1 MKNIAMP
8 SRHIS
13 PKSFDAILS
22 DLGDDPAIPD
32 PHGIRKSGAT
42 KSAIPGGANP
52 TKPPSFFDPLK
63 QVELLNQG
71 KKLGGFIAVALCFV
85 GLLFG
90 LLFAYDS
97 SKSASNTQAEDSNI
111 EISKL
116 QKDLTQLRKELD
128 EDFSSLY
135 EEIDLL
141 EVSVHS
147 LKEIKPNPKTFS
159 KPKPHPHEQE
169 LRRWRYLG
177 SSQMGDV
184 QQAFFQQ
191 GKTHFLFSRGSLV
204 LGEWRLTSIEK
215 ELVTLTHPQGKSIVL
230 HTMKNE

>member
-1 MKNIAMP
+1 MP

-32 PHGIRKSGAT
+32 PHGIRKSGAA
-42 KSAIPGGANP
+42 KSSIPGSSSP

-63 QVELLNQG
+63 QAELLNQG
-71 KKLGGFIAVALCFV
+71 KKLGAFIAVALCFV
-85 GLLFG
+85 GLIFG
-90 LLFAYDS
+90 LFLAYDS
-97 SKSASNTQAEDSNI
+97 SKSGSNVQPEDSSI
-111 EISKL
+111 QISKL
-116 QKDLTQLRKELD
+116 QKDLAQLRNELD
-128 EDFSSLY
+128 EDFDSLY
-135 EEIDLL
+135 EEIELL

-147 LKEIKPNPKTFS
+147 LKEIKPNPKAFS

-191 GKTHFLFSRGSLV
+191 GKSHFMFSRGSLV

-215 ELVTLTHPQGKSIVL
+215 ELVTFTHPQGKSIL
-230 HTMKNE
+230 LYTMKSE

>member
-1 MKNIAMP
+1 MP

-32 PHGIRKSGAT
+32 PHGIRKSGAA
-42 KSAIPGGANP
+42 KSSIPGSPSP

-63 QVELLNQG
+63 QAELLNQG
-71 KKLGGFIAVALCFV
+71 KKLGAFIAVALCSV
-85 GLLFG
+85 GLIFG
-90 LLFAYDS
+90 LFLAYDS
-97 SKSASNTQAEDSNI
+97 SKSGSNVQPEDSSI
-111 EISKL
+111 QISKL
-116 QKDLTQLRKELD
+116 QKDLAQLRNELD
-128 EDFSSLY
+128 EDFDSLY

-141 EVSVHS
+141 EVSIHS
-147 LKEIKPNPKTFS
+147 LKEIKPNPKAFS

-191 GKTHFLFSRGSLV
+191 GKSHFLFSRGSLV

-230 HTMKNE
+230 HTMKSE